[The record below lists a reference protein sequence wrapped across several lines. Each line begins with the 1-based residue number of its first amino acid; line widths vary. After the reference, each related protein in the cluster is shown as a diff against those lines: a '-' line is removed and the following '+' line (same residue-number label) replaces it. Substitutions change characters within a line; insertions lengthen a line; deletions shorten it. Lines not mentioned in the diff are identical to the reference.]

1 MPLLIRGLDLR
12 DNDIR
17 TNIFRTLLA
26 VATSGGSDM
35 VTSEHASTLVSVAL
49 KCGLAREG
57 NSTVCGYGLTE
68 KHI

>member
-1 MPLLIRGLDLR
+1 
-12 DNDIR
+12 
-17 TNIFRTLLA
+17 
-26 VATSGGSDM
+26 M